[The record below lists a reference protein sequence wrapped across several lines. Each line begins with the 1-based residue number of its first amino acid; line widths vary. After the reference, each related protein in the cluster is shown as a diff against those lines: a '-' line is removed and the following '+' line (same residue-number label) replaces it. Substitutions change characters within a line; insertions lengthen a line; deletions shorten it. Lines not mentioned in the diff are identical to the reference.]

1 MLIVLSVVW
10 KERPNATKYKEVIKS
25 LEGILSRVQV
35 MNAIQHL
42 KEKDIL
48 KTYREGK
55 FCLVKIKTFREP
67 KTEQFLI
74 EAGLI

>member
-1 MLIVLSVVW
+1 MIKREKSNMLIVLSVVW

-42 KEKDIL
+42 K
-48 KTYREGK
+48 
-55 FCLVKIKTFREP
+55 
-67 KTEQFLI
+67 
-74 EAGLI
+74 